1 MKRAREILNKTIGRK
16 AVVFRK
22 KGSTELLGFTTDK
35 NIPFYEI
42 GTYTDGY
49 YWAYNR
55 ENLAVLDDNGASYF
69 RIIRP
74 GNFIFSTG
82 LNAIFISPT
91 RCKVDMSELA

>member
-42 GTYTDGY
+42 GTYIEGY
-49 YWAYNR
+49 YWTYNR
-55 ENLAVLDDNGASYF
+55 ENLAVLHDNGASYF

-74 GNFIFSTG
+74 GNFIGKSNNF
-82 LNAIFISPT
+82 
-91 RCKVDMSELA
+91 